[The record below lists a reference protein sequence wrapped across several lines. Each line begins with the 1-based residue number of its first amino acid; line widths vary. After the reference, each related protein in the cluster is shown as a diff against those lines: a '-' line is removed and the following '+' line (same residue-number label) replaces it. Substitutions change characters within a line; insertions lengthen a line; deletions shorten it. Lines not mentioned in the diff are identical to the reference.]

1 VKEAKPNYIAVDGPI
16 GVGKTS
22 VARALAKKLSARL
35 LLEVAVENPFLKLF
49 YDDMAQYAFQ
59 TQIFFL
65 VSRYKQQQEILQAEL
80 FERTAITDYL
90 FQKDRLFARITLSDD
105 EYRLYTR
112 LEEIL
117 AARVPKP
124 DVAVYLQAD
133 VDTLMDRIRSRNVA
147 YESKM
152 SRSYLESVSEAY
164 ERFFFEYNASPL
176 LVVNTREVNLAED
189 ESEIDDLIEQLMKLR
204 TGIQYYVPVKRRG

>member
-1 VKEAKPNYIAVDGPI
+1 MKEAKPNYIAVDGPI